1 MFISG
6 TFMTFILTSKTAKD
20 KTRSMIT
27 NDQDQQKF
35 DCQRLKRHVLLQ
47 RDTTY
52 YSLLEC
58 TLIVQRNS
66 HTLPQSLFDL
76 AGIIF
81 KMLS

>member
-6 TFMTFILTSKTAKD
+6 TDFILTSKTAKD

-52 YSLLEC
+52 YSPLEC
-58 TLIVQRNS
+58 NLILQRIS
-66 HTLPQSLFDL
+66 HTQYYLLFL
-76 AGIIF
+76 T
-81 KMLS
+81 